1 MSYSSE
7 HMESIN
13 VVAGIFIEG
22 NRVFSARRAPGRSMA
37 GKWEFVGGKI
47 EDGETP
53 EDALIREIREELGVA
68 CSVLGHFT
76 TDITVLDELTIVLR
90 CYLASFQSRPL
101 VSSDHD
107 EFKWLAKDE
116 LWDIDW
122 AEADKPA
129 VKMLELSH
137 PLT

>member
-1 MSYSSE
+1 MK
-7 HMESIN
+7 SIN
-13 VVAGIFIEG
+13 VVAGIFIEDD
-22 NRVFSARRAPGRSMA
+22 RVFSARRAPGQSIA

-47 EDGETP
+47 EDGETA
-53 EDALIREIREELGVA
+53 EGALIREILEELGVN

-76 TDITVLDELTIVLR
+76 TDITVLGELKIILQ

-107 EFKWLAKDE
+107 AFKWLSKDE
-116 LWDIDW
+116 LWDVDW

-137 PLT
+137 LLT